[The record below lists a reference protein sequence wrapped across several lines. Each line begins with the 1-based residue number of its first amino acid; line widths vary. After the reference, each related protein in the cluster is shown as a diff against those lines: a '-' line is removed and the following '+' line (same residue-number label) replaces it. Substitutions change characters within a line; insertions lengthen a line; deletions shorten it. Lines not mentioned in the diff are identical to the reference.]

1 MDNKT
6 EVIFLGGGCF
16 WCLEAVFNA
25 LEGVITVTSGYMGG
39 STENPTYSDVC
50 SGATGHAEV
59 IKVEFREEIV
69 NLKTLL
75 TFFLKIH
82 DPTTL
87 NRQGADIGTQY
98 RSAIFCVTNQQKELA
113 KRVVE
118 NMEKSVYSG
127 MKIVTEIILILEGRD
142 KTHNKMEVSSLFWKA
157 ENYHQ
162 NYFFENEHV
171 PYCQTVILPKL
182 KKAKELVKEINESK
196 QLRSQPTD
204 LP

>member
-25 LEGVITVTSGYMGG
+25 LEGVINVTSGYMGG

-59 IKVEFREEIV
+59 IKVEFKEEIV

-75 TFFLKIH
+75 TFFLQIH

-87 NRQGADIGTQY
+87 NRQGADVGTQY
-98 RSAIFCVTNQQKELA
+98 RSAIFCITNQQKELA

-118 NMEKSVYSG
+118 NMENSVYSG
-127 MKIVTEIILILEGRD
+127 MKIVTEIILIPEGED
-142 KTHNKMEVSSLFWKA
+142 ETPPKEEVSNAFWKA
-157 ENYHQ
+157 EKYHQ

-171 PYCQTVILPKL
+171 PYCQSVILPKL
-182 KKAKELVKEINESK
+182 KKAKELVKKINK
-196 QLRSQPTD
+196 IQ
-204 LP
+204 

>member
-25 LEGVITVTSGYMGG
+25 LEGVINVTSGYMGG

-59 IKVEFREEIV
+59 IKVEFKEEIV

-75 TFFLKIH
+75 TFFLQIH

-87 NRQGADIGTQY
+87 NRQGADVGTQY
-98 RSAIFCVTNQQKELA
+98 RSAIFCITNQQKELA

-118 NMEKSVYSG
+118 NMENSVYSG
-127 MKIVTEIILILEGRD
+127 MKIVTEIILIPEGKD
-142 KTHNKMEVSSLFWKA
+142 ETPPKEEVSSVFWKA
-157 ENYHQ
+157 EKYHQ

-171 PYCQTVILPKL
+171 PYCQSVILPKL
-182 KKAKELVKEINESK
+182 KKAKELVKKINISK
-196 QLRSQPTD
+196 
-204 LP
+204 

>member
-16 WCLEAVFNA
+16 WCLEAVFNE
-25 LEGVITVTSGYMGG
+25 LEGVVDVTSGYMGG

-59 IKVEFREEIV
+59 IKVEFKEEIV

-75 TFFLKIH
+75 TFFLQIH

-87 NRQGADIGTQY
+87 NRQGADVGTQY

-118 NMEKSVYSG
+118 NMENSVYSG
-127 MKIVTEIILILEGRD
+127 MKIVTEIILIPEGKD
-142 KTHNKMEVSSLFWKA
+142 ETSSKEEVSNAFWKA
-157 ENYHQ
+157 EKYHQ

-171 PYCQTVILPKL
+171 PYCQSVILPKL
-182 KKAKELVKEINESK
+182 KKAKELVKKINISK
-196 QLRSQPTD
+196 
-204 LP
+204 

>member
-1 MDNKT
+1 MEKKA

-16 WCLEAVFNA
+16 WCLEAVFKS
-25 LEGVITVTSGYMGG
+25 LDGVIDVTSGYMGG
-39 STENPTYSDVC
+39 SIANPSYSDVC

-59 IKVEFREEIV
+59 IKVEFKGEVI

-75 TFFLKIH
+75 TFFLQIH

-87 NRQGADIGTQY
+87 NRQGADVGTQY

-118 NMEKSVYSG
+118 DVENAVYSG
-127 MKIVTEIILILEGRD
+127 MKIVTEIILIPEGED
-142 KTHNKMEVSSLFWKA
+142 ETPPKEEVSNAFWKA
-157 ENYHQ
+157 EKYHQ

-171 PYCQTVILPKL
+171 PYCQSVILPKL
-182 KKAKELVKEINESK
+182 KKAKELVKKINISK
-196 QLRSQPTD
+196 
-204 LP
+204 

>member
-1 MDNKT
+1 MLHPDIW
-6 EVIFLGGGCF
+6 V
-16 WCLEAVFNA
+16 A
-25 LEGVITVTSGYMGG
+25 

-59 IKVEFREEIV
+59 IKVEFKEEII

-75 TFFLKIH
+75 TFFLQIH

-87 NRQGADIGTQY
+87 NRQGADVGTQY

-118 NMEKSVYSG
+118 EMENSVYSG
-127 MKIVTEIILILEGRD
+127 MKIVTEIILIPEGKERTPI
-142 KTHNKMEVSSLFWKA
+142 KEEINSAFWKA

-171 PYCQTVILPKL
+171 PYCQSVILPKL
-182 KKAKELVKEINESK
+182 KKAKELVKKINIASSYGASRQTSHEPNFFVYKNLS
-196 QLRSQPTD
+196 
-204 LP
+204 

>member
-25 LEGVITVTSGYMGG
+25 LEGVVNVTSGYMGG

-59 IKVEFREEIV
+59 IKVEFKEEIV

-75 TFFLKIH
+75 TFFLQIH

-87 NRQGADIGTQY
+87 NRQGADVGTQY
-98 RSAIFCVTNQQKELA
+98 RSAIFCATNQQKELA

-118 NMEKSVYSG
+118 NMENSVYSG
-127 MKIVTEIILILEGRD
+127 MKIVTEIILIPEGKD
-142 KTHNKMEVSSLFWKA
+142 ETPPKEEVRNAFWKA
-157 ENYHQ
+157 EKYHQ

-171 PYCQTVILPKL
+171 PYCQSVILPKL
-182 KKAKELVKEINESK
+182 KKAKELVKKINISK
-196 QLRSQPTD
+196 
-204 LP
+204 

>member
-25 LEGVITVTSGYMGG
+25 LEGVINVTSGYMGG

-59 IKVEFREEIV
+59 IKVEFKEEIV

-75 TFFLKIH
+75 TFFLQIH

-87 NRQGADIGTQY
+87 NRQGADVGTQY

-118 NMEKSVYSG
+118 NMENSVYSG
-127 MKIVTEIILILEGRD
+127 MKIVTEIILIPEGKD
-142 KTHNKMEVSSLFWKA
+142 ETSSKEEVSNAFWKA
-157 ENYHQ
+157 EKYHQ

-171 PYCQTVILPKL
+171 PYCQSVILPKL
-182 KKAKELVKEINESK
+182 KKAKELVKKINISK
-196 QLRSQPTD
+196 
-204 LP
+204 

>member
-25 LEGVITVTSGYMGG
+25 LEGVVNVTSGYMGG

-59 IKVEFREEIV
+59 IKVEFKEEIV

-75 TFFLKIH
+75 TFFLQIH

-87 NRQGADIGTQY
+87 NRQGADVGTQY
-98 RSAIFCVTNQQKELA
+98 RSAIFCATNQQKELA

-118 NMEKSVYSG
+118 NMENSVYSG
-127 MKIVTEIILILEGRD
+127 MKIVTEIILISEGKD
-142 KTHNKMEVSSLFWKA
+142 ETPPKEEVSNAFWKA
-157 ENYHQ
+157 EKYHQ

-171 PYCQTVILPKL
+171 PYCQSVILPKL
-182 KKAKELVKEINESK
+182 KKAKELVKKINISK
-196 QLRSQPTD
+196 
-204 LP
+204 

>member
-25 LEGVITVTSGYMGG
+25 LEGVINVTSGYMGG

-59 IKVEFREEIV
+59 IKVEFKEEIV

-75 TFFLKIH
+75 TFFLQIH

-87 NRQGADIGTQY
+87 NRQGADVGTQY
-98 RSAIFCVTNQQKELA
+98 RSAIFCATNQQKELA

-118 NMEKSVYSG
+118 NMENSVYSG
-127 MKIVTEIILILEGRD
+127 MKIVTEIILIPEGKD
-142 KTHNKMEVSSLFWKA
+142 ETPPKEEVSNAFWKA
-157 ENYHQ
+157 EKYHQ

-171 PYCQTVILPKL
+171 PYCQSVILPKL
-182 KKAKELVKEINESK
+182 KKAKELVKKINISK
-196 QLRSQPTD
+196 
-204 LP
+204 

>member
-25 LEGVITVTSGYMGG
+25 LEGVINVTSGYMGG

-59 IKVEFREEIV
+59 IKVEFKEEIV

-75 TFFLKIH
+75 TFFLQIH

-87 NRQGADIGTQY
+87 NRQGADVGTQY
-98 RSAIFCVTNQQKELA
+98 RSAIFCITNQQKELA

-118 NMEKSVYSG
+118 NMENSVYSG
-127 MKIVTEIILILEGRD
+127 MKIVTEIILIPEG
-142 KTHNKMEVSSLFWKA
+142 KNENPPKKKVSKAFWKA
-157 ENYHQ
+157 EKYHQ
-162 NYFFENEHV
+162 NYFFENEYV
-171 PYCQTVILPKL
+171 PYCQSVILPKL
-182 KKAKELVKEINESK
+182 KKAKELVKKINISK
-196 QLRSQPTD
+196 
-204 LP
+204 

>member
-25 LEGVITVTSGYMGG
+25 LEGVINVTSGYMGG

-59 IKVEFREEIV
+59 IKVEFKEEIV

-75 TFFLKIH
+75 TFFLQIH

-87 NRQGADIGTQY
+87 NRQGADVGTQY

-118 NMEKSVYSG
+118 NMENTVYSG
-127 MKIVTEIILILEGRD
+127 IKIVTEIILIPEGEED
-142 KTHNKMEVSSLFWKA
+142 VPIKDEIKSVFWKA
-157 ENYHQ
+157 EKYHQ
-162 NYFFENEHV
+162 NYFFENEHA
-171 PYCQTVILPKL
+171 PYCQSVILPKL
-182 KKAKELVKEINESK
+182 KKAKELVKKINISK
-196 QLRSQPTD
+196 
-204 LP
+204 

>member
-25 LEGVITVTSGYMGG
+25 LEGVINVTSGYMGG

-59 IKVEFREEIV
+59 IKVEFKEEIV

-75 TFFLKIH
+75 TFFLQIH

-87 NRQGADIGTQY
+87 NRQGADVGTQY

-118 NMEKSVYSG
+118 NMENSVYSG
-127 MKIVTEIILILEGRD
+127 MKIVTEIILIPEGKD
-142 KTHNKMEVSSLFWKA
+142 ETPPKEKVGNAFWKA
-157 ENYHQ
+157 EKYHQ

-171 PYCQTVILPKL
+171 PYCQSVILPKL
-182 KKAKELVKEINESK
+182 KKAKELVKKLNISK
-196 QLRSQPTD
+196 
-204 LP
+204 

>member
-16 WCLEAVFNA
+16 WGLEAVFNA
-25 LEGVITVTSGYMGG
+25 LEGVINVTSGYMGG

-59 IKVEFREEIV
+59 IKVEFKEEIV

-75 TFFLKIH
+75 TFFLQIH

-87 NRQGADIGTQY
+87 NRQGADVGTQY

-118 NMEKSVYSG
+118 NMENSVYSG
-127 MKIVTEIILILEGRD
+127 MKIVTEIILIPEGKD
-142 KTHNKMEVSSLFWKA
+142 ETSSKEEVSNAFWKA
-157 ENYHQ
+157 EKYHQ

-171 PYCQTVILPKL
+171 PYCQSVILPKL
-182 KKAKELVKEINESK
+182 KKAKELVKKINISK
-196 QLRSQPTD
+196 
-204 LP
+204 